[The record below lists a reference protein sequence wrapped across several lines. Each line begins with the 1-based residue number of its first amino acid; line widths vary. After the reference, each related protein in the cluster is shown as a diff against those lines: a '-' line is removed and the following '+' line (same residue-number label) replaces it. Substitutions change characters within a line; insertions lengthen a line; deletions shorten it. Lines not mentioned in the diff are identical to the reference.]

1 MKRKFYH
8 FLLGCTML
16 SGISGSAFAQ
26 TTIPTRNCS
35 TMEQFARQVQA
46 DPVFKSNHDA
56 IEAYTQKRITAG
68 KLNQRTGVITIPVV
82 VHVVYNT
89 SAQNI
94 SDAQIQSQIN
104 ILNQDFR
111 KLNADVSKVPSVWSG
126 LATDAQV
133 EFCLAKRDPNGNATT
148 GITRTQTSKTS
159 FTDTGDYIKYNSQG
173 GKDAW
178 DRNQYLNLWVGNLSG
193 GLLGYAQFPGGP
205 AATDGVVCTYTG
217 FGNTGTAA
225 APFNL
230 GRTATHEIGH
240 WLNLYHI
247 WGDDGTGCTGSDQC
261 ADTPNQ
267 AGSNGGCP
275 SFPKISCSN
284 TPNGDMWMNYMDYTD
299 DRCMY
304 MFTAGQK
311 ARMDAI
317 LDAGGSRAS
326 LATSQG
332 CVAPGGGTVCNVPA
346 GLGTSNLTSTNVT
359 LNWGVSGATSYNV
372 RIKATASSTWSNFT
386 SATNSLNLT
395 GLTASTSYEF
405 QVAGV
410 CSGST
415 SAFSA
420 SSIFTAP
427 TGGTGTGST
436 ITVGTGTTSIT
447 QAPYGT
453 YYMDQRVQYIIT
465 KAELTAAG
473 YTAGSGL
480 SSLAF
485 NVSAAQSQLMNAYT
499 IKVAHTTSSA
509 FASSSYLTGT
519 NTTTVYSAN
528 YAAVNGW
535 NTHNFSTP
543 FTYNGT
549 SNILIDI
556 CFNNS
561 SYTQNSTVLGS
572 ALTSYRS
579 LYKQQDV
586 ASGGICTTTTGTLS
600 YNRPNM
606 KLTFG
611 SGSRTTEISLGEAE
625 TAALMVYPNPV
636 NAEMNLN
643 YTLTADQ
650 QNVQLEIYNL
660 VGKLIYAHNLGEQTK
675 GAHTFEVP
683 MHESELAALPN
694 GMYVCRL
701 RNAGDVP
708 QIRFAIAR

>member
-8 FLLGCTML
+8 FLLGCAML
-16 SGISGSAFAQ
+16 TAGGNSYAQ
-26 TTIPTRNCS
+26 APQTRNCS
-35 TMEQFARQVQA
+35 TMDLYQNQVQA
-46 DPVFKSNHDA
+46 DPDFLIRRNA
-56 IEAYTQKRITAG
+56 IEAFTQKRINSG
-68 KLNQRTGVITIPVV
+68 KVNQRTGVITIPVV

-111 KLNADVSKVPSVWSG
+111 KLNTDVSKIPAAFAG
-126 LATDAQV
+126 LAADAQV

-148 GITRTQTSKTS
+148 GITRTQTTRTS
-159 FTDTGDYIKYNSQG
+159 FSDAGDYIKYNSTG

-217 FGNTGTAA
+217 FGNTGTAS
-225 APFNL
+225 APFNK
-230 GRTATHEIGH
+230 GRTATHEVGH

-247 WGDDGTGCTGSDQC
+247 WGDDNGACTGSDQVS
-261 ADTPNQ
+261 DTPNQ
-267 AGSNGGCP
+267 GNSNGGCP
-275 SFPKISCSN
+275 TFPKISCSN
-284 TPNGDMWMNYMDYTD
+284 TPNGDMFMNYMDYTD
-299 DRCMY
+299 DACMY

-317 LDAGGSRAS
+317 LDAGGARAS

-332 CVAPGGGTVCNVPA
+332 CVAPGGGTACNVPT
-346 GLGTSNLTSTNVT
+346 GLTVSNLTSTAVT
-359 LNWGVSGATSYNV
+359 LNWASSGATSYNV
-372 RIKATASSTWSNFT
+372 RIKAISSSTWSNFT
-386 SATNSLNLT
+386 ASTNSLGLT
-395 GLTASTSYEF
+395 GLTASTTYEY
-405 QVAGV
+405 QVASV
-410 CSGST
+410 CSGTT

-420 SSIFTAP
+420 SYNFTAP
-427 TGGTGTGST
+427 TGGSGGGST
-436 ITVGTGTTSIT
+436 ITVGTGSTGIT

-473 YTAGSGL
+473 YTSGSSL

-485 NVSAAQSQLMNAYT
+485 YVSTAQSQVMNGYT
-499 IKVAHTTSSA
+499 IKLAHTTSSA
-509 FASSSYLTGT
+509 FGSTSYLTGT

-528 YAAVNGW
+528 YTTSANSW
-535 NTHNFSTP
+535 NTHAFSTP
-543 FTYNGT
+543 FVYNGT
-549 SNILIDI
+549 GNILVDI

-561 SYTQNSTVLGS
+561 SYTQNSTVLGTN
-572 ALTSYRS
+572 LGSYRA

-586 ASGGICTTTTGTLS
+586 SSGGICTTTTGTRS

-611 SGSRTTEISLGEAE
+611 SGSRTQEITLGDAVASLSIF
-625 TAALMVYPNPV
+625 PNPV
-636 NAEMNLN
+636 QSEMSLQ
-643 YTLTADQ
+643 YTLTDAKE
-650 QNVQLEIYNL
+650 NVQVEIYNV
-660 VGKLIYAHNLGEQTK
+660 VGKLVYTHKIGNKTK
-675 GAHTFEVP
+675 GEHVFAMPLQTGEMANLV
-683 MHESELAALPN
+683 N
-694 GMYVCRL
+694 GMYICRL
-701 RNAGDVP
+701 VNAGDMP
-708 QIRFAIAR
+708 QIRFVIAK

>member
-8 FLLGCTML
+8 FLMGCSLLIAGGNTL
-16 SGISGSAFAQ
+16 AQ
-26 TTIPTRNCS
+26 TTPATRNCS
-35 TMEQFARQVQA
+35 TMEVYERQLQA
-46 DPVFKSNHDA
+46 DPGFKVRREA
-56 IEAYTQKRITAG
+56 IEAYTQRQINKG
-68 KLNQRTGVITIPVV
+68 QLNHRTGVITIPVV

-89 SAQNI
+89 TAQNI

-111 KLNADVSKVPSVWSG
+111 KLNADVSQVPSVWSG

-133 EFCLAKRDPNGNATT
+133 EFCLAKRDPSGSATT
-148 GITRTQTSKTS
+148 GITRTQTTKTS
-159 FTDTGDYIKYNSQG
+159 FTDAGDYIKYTSQG

-225 APFNL
+225 SPFNL

-267 AGSNGGCP
+267 GGSNGGCP

-304 MFTAGQK
+304 MFTTGQK
-311 ARMDAI
+311 GRMDAV
-317 LDAGGSRAS
+317 LDVGGTRAS

-332 CVAPGGGTVCNVPA
+332 CVAPGGGGTCTVPT
-346 GLGTSNLTSTNVT
+346 GLTTSALTSTSVT
-359 LNWGVSGATSYNV
+359 LNWAASGATSYNV
-372 RIKATASSTWSNFT
+372 QIKATSNPTWSSFT
-386 SATNSLNLT
+386 ATSNSLSLT
-395 GLTASTSYEF
+395 GLTASTAYEF

-415 SAFSA
+415 SAFSG
-420 SSIFTAP
+420 SYIFTAP
-427 TGGTGTGST
+427 ASGGTGSA
-436 ITVGTGTTSIT
+436 ITVGTGSTGIT

-473 YTAGSGL
+473 YTTGSSL

-485 NVSAAQSQLMNAYT
+485 YVSSAQSQVMNAYT
-499 IKVAHTTSSA
+499 IKMAHTTSSA

-519 NTTTVYSAN
+519 NVTTSYTGN
-528 YAAVNGW
+528 YTAVGNSW
-535 NTHNFSTP
+535 NTHTFSTP
-543 FTYNGT
+543 FVYNGT

-561 SYTQNSTVLGS
+561 SYTQNSTVLGT
-572 ALTSYRS
+572 ALASYRS

-611 SGSRTTEISLGEAE
+611 SGSRSREITVGESPIASL
-625 TAALMVYPNPV
+625 VVFPNPV
-636 NAEMNLN
+636 NAEMSLN
-643 YTLTADQ
+643 YSLTSEH

-660 VGKLIYAHNLGEQTK
+660 VGKLIYTQDLGTQTE
-675 GAHTFEVP
+675 GVHSFAVP
-683 MHESELAALPN
+683 MDAAKLANLPN
-694 GMYVCRL
+694 GMYICRL
-701 RNAGDVP
+701 RNAGEVP
-708 QIRFAIAR
+708 QTRFVISR